1 MAKRTTTEKPASS
14 KAPAT
19 KKQKTDAEAGS
30 STTPAKPKWFPGK
43 ERAGPS
49 APGSKPIPEGKENC
63 LAGLTFVFTGE
74 LESLSREDA
83 QSLCKRYGGRVTTSP
98 SSKTSYVVLGSDAGP
113 KKLEMIKKHKIKTI
127 TEDEFLALIG
137 SNASGEVDAKTIKKQ
152 EEEVKKVEQVAKSL
166 GPAKGSVSETKS
178 SGQLWTVKYAPK
190 TLGDLCGN
198 KTQIDKIQAW
208 LHDWPKFRR
217 AKFTK
222 PGKDGL
228 GMYRCVVLSGPPGV
242 GKTSAAHL
250 VAQTEGYEVIE
261 LNASDTR
268 SKKLLETGFKDIV
281 GNSSIA
287 GFLETS
293 TQRSEKL
300 VLIMDEVDGMS
311 AGDRGGVGALNAL
324 IRKSQI
330 PIIAIANDMSTP
342 KMKPLKAT
350 ALSLVFRR
358 PNVNMI
364 RSRMMSIAFKEGMKI
379 PPNVID
385 QLVEGSQSDIRQI
398 INMLSTW
405 KIGNSQQ
412 GPSKT
417 MDFDQARQMT
427 SENEKDAIMSPWT
440 LMSKIFAPQ
449 TWSQMSSLS
458 FIDKCNLYFHDHS
471 MLPLFVQDGYVKHD
485 YGLARNCAGQEK
497 AAKKMELLSL
507 AADSIADGDLV
518 DRMIHGPQQHW
529 SLMPLHG
536 VFSVVRPAYFC
547 HGPSTTSD
555 FGGFSFPS
563 WFGKNSTQGKL
574 SRVMGEI
581 HGRMR
586 MKISGDKRET
596 LMTYLPV
603 LYPKLIDPLIR
614 DGTGENVD
622 QIIELMDDYYLTKE
636 EWDNLV
642 EVMAIGKSHED
653 LLKQIPSAT
662 KSAFTRKYNKGT
674 HPIPFQKEVLGAA
687 VSKKIKSD
695 VIPDVEEIAE
705 IDVEEEGDE
714 DEKSDEESTDIA
726 KDKLIKAKKP
736 TRASGAAARATTK
749 AAQASSSTS
758 KPKPKPKSK
767 SEPKAKPAPKSTA
780 SKARK
785 STNAQSP
792 VCVAAETTGLERCWT
807 REATTC
813 DNPSS
818 NGRHHN
824 GPSDASKRIGA
835 RRSVHGMAPVWRPP
849 LPGAWQQIWAVGGAK
864 YGASWASSLTHI
876 HPQPSSVEVNSFRN
890 SSPQQMIYILIVG
903 IITTLF
909 ITQSSAFP
917 RETSYKCLEGYEG
930 PNDGN
935 HLADDEALCNT
946 GTKVHKCQIQSCRA
960 EGLPDGGP
968 PRPLSQAFYTNCR
981 TADDLSKGITVY
993 PIMFNHIGDV
1003 LVVRGQ
1009 GTFNTPDIPV
1019 EEFHCPLSNKWRPG
1033 VFDPQCVQ
1041 EALL

>member
-1 MAKRTTTEKPASS
+1 MAKRTTNEKPAAS
-14 KAPAT
+14 KAPAS
-19 KKQKTDAEAGS
+19 KKLKTDPEAS
-30 STTPAKPKWFPGK
+30 SSSAPAKPKWFPGK

-49 APGSKPIPEGKENC
+49 APGSKPIPEGAENC

-83 QSLCKRYGGRVTTSP
+83 QTLAKRYGGRVTTSP
-98 SSKTSYVVLGSDAGP
+98 SSKTSFVVLGSDAGP

-127 TEDEFLALIG
+127 TEDEFLNLIG
-137 SNASGEVDAKTIKKQ
+137 SKPSGEVDAKTLKKQ
-152 EEEVKKVEQVAKSL
+152 EDEVKKVEQAAKEL
-166 GPAKGSVSETKS
+166 GPPKGSVSEKTS
-178 SGQLWTVKYAPK
+178 AGQLWTVKYAPK
-190 TLGDLCGN
+190 NLGDLCGN

-208 LHDWPKFRR
+208 LRDWSKFRR
-217 AKFTK
+217 SNFTK

-250 VAQTEGYEVIE
+250 VAKAEGYEVIE

-268 SKKLLETGFKDIV
+268 SKKLLETGFKDII

-293 TQRSEKL
+293 TKRSEKL

-324 IRKSQI
+324 IKKSQI
-330 PIIAIANDMSTP
+330 PIIAIANDMSIP

-379 PPNVID
+379 PPNAID
-385 QLVEGSQSDIRQI
+385 QLVAGSQSDIRQI

-405 KIGNSQQ
+405 KIGNSEQ

-417 MDFDQARQMT
+417 MDFDQARQLT
-427 SENEKDAIMSPWT
+427 SENEKDAIMSPWA

-449 TWSQMSSLS
+449 TWSQMSSMT
-458 FIDKCNLYFHDHS
+458 FIDKCNLYFHDHD
-471 MLPLFVQDGYVKHD
+471 MLPLLVQDGYVKHD
-485 YGLARNCAGQEK
+485 YGQARTYAGQEK

-536 VFSVVRPAYFC
+536 VFSVVRPAYYC
-547 HGPSTTSD
+547 HGPSTSGD

-596 LMTYLPV
+596 LMNYLPV
-603 LYPKLIDPLIR
+603 LYPRLMDPLVKD
-614 DGTGENVD
+614 DGAEMVD
-622 QIIELMDDYYLTKE
+622 QIIALMDEYYLTKE

-642 EVMAIGKSHED
+642 EIMAIGKSADEI
-653 LLKQIPSAT
+653 LKQIPSAT
-662 KSAFTRKYNKGT
+662 KSAFTRKYNKAS
-674 HPIPFQKEVLGAA
+674 HPIPFQREVVGLA
-687 VSKKIKSD
+687 VSKTIKSD
-695 VIPDVEEIAE
+695 AMPDVEELAE
-705 IDVEEEGDE
+705 MDVEEEEVEE
-714 DEKSDEESTDIA
+714 DGKSDEDSTDIT

-736 TRASGAAARATTK
+736 GRAAGTGGKTKTKTAT
-749 AAQASSSTS
+749 AASSST
-758 KPKPKPKSK
+758 KA
-767 SEPKAKPAPKSTA
+767 PKAAPKT

-785 STNAQSP
+785 ST
-792 VCVAAETTGLERCWT
+792 
-807 REATTC
+807 
-813 DNPSS
+813 
-818 NGRHHN
+818 
-824 GPSDASKRIGA
+824 K
-835 RRSVHGMAPVWRPP
+835 
-849 LPGAWQQIWAVGGAK
+849 
-864 YGASWASSLTHI
+864 
-876 HPQPSSVEVNSFRN
+876 
-890 SSPQQMIYILIVG
+890 
-903 IITTLF
+903 
-909 ITQSSAFP
+909 
-917 RETSYKCLEGYEG
+917 
-930 PNDGN
+930 
-935 HLADDEALCNT
+935 
-946 GTKVHKCQIQSCRA
+946 
-960 EGLPDGGP
+960 
-968 PRPLSQAFYTNCR
+968 
-981 TADDLSKGITVY
+981 
-993 PIMFNHIGDV
+993 
-1003 LVVRGQ
+1003 
-1009 GTFNTPDIPV
+1009 
-1019 EEFHCPLSNKWRPG
+1019 
-1033 VFDPQCVQ
+1033 
-1041 EALL
+1041 

>member
-63 LAGLTFVFTGE
+63 LAGLTFVFTG
-74 LESLSREDA
+74 D
-83 QSLCKRYGGRVTTSP
+83 RVTTSP

-113 KKLEMIKKHKIKTI
+113 K
-127 TEDEFLALIG
+127 
-137 SNASGEVDAKTIKKQ
+137 NSGEVDAKTIKKQ

-518 DRMIHGPQQHW
+518 DRMIHGP
-529 SLMPLHG
+529 
-536 VFSVVRPAYFC
+536 AYFC

-876 HPQPSSVEVNSFRN
+876 HPYSLPSRN
-890 SSPQQMIYILIVG
+890 
-903 IITTLF
+903 
-909 ITQSSAFP
+909 
-917 RETSYKCLEGYEG
+917 
-930 PNDGN
+930 D
-935 HLADDEALCNT
+935 
-946 GTKVHKCQIQSCRA
+946 
-960 EGLPDGGP
+960 
-968 PRPLSQAFYTNCR
+968 
-981 TADDLSKGITVY
+981 
-993 PIMFNHIGDV
+993 
-1003 LVVRGQ
+1003 
-1009 GTFNTPDIPV
+1009 
-1019 EEFHCPLSNKWRPG
+1019 
-1033 VFDPQCVQ
+1033 
-1041 EALL
+1041 